1 MNNPFSATQTGTLDL
16 QFAAVVP
23 ALSDVAGIAQTALD
37 NTLDF
42 CAQKMH
48 LPGPH
53 AVAAHL
59 RQGDRRAVGYCQYG
73 LARQVAEY
81 LAALDRE
88 ISAVYMY
95 DYDATPEDV
104 CFAEGMPTPLVYLI
118 ARVNRKTSG
127 LNALVAGLDRALTQ
141 GYAEL
146 IGQPNLAHVLDVQV
160 VDEAEV
166 QSRAGYG
173 ALLSSLHM
181 QPMQV
186 WKRDA

>member
-1 MNNPFSATQTGTLDL
+1 MADFFSTTQTGTLDL
-16 QFAAVVP
+16 QFAAVMP

-37 NTLDF
+37 NALDF
-42 CAQKMH
+42 CAQKMR

-53 AVAAHL
+53 AVADHL
-59 RQGDRRAVGYCQYG
+59 RQGDHRAVGYCQYG

-81 LAALDRE
+81 LAAMDQE

-104 CFAEGMPTPLVYLI
+104 CFAEGTPAPLVHLI
-118 ARVNRKTSG
+118 ARVGRKTSG
-127 LNALVAGLDRALTQ
+127 LNSLVAGLDRALTQ

-146 IGQPNLAHVLDVQV
+146 IGRPDLAHVLDVQV
-160 VDEAEV
+160 VDETDV
-166 QSRAGYG
+166 LNRTGYG

-181 QPMQV
+181 QPMQI
-186 WKRDA
+186 WKR